1 MSKTLFISVILLLL
15 FPYSI
20 QAQNAYTW
28 EDFVERMANED
39 ADSEGFDQTLFEELY
54 ELYSNPLNI
63 NTATEDDLAQLPF
76 LTVSQCRDI
85 LLHVKINGPI
95 LSLGELMAIESLDID
110 TRGWLRLFCRAGE
123 VKTERKLTLSD
134 LLKYS
139 NQELTARTDVPFYR
153 KAGYEDVP
161 QSVLDKSPNKVYRG
175 NNLYHSL
182 RYRFASMNHLDI
194 GIQMEKDPGE
204 RGIDYIS
211 GYALLRDVGIVRT
224 AALGN
229 YRVSFGQGLVVNTG
243 SSFGK
248 LMTLNTLGRMDRGIH
263 RHSSTSET
271 DYFTGAAAS
280 VSISPRLHLSAFV
293 SSRKEDGT
301 FLKDSSGISSVK
313 TDGLH
318 RTALERSKKGNITVN
333 DIGGNLHLNLNH
345 FDFSVTAAHTR
356 YSTPLRP
363 KFDTPS
369 SLYRYYNARGTD
381 FTAYS
386 LAYSYIAPRIN
397 LRGETA
403 MSHNGALATVNSA
416 QWIVSEKH
424 RLTAVYRNYSARY
437 ISIRGRS
444 FGDSSRPQN
453 EHGLFLGWTTTA
465 LPSSTVE
472 TYIDLVHYPWLKYQ
486 TSGSSYSI
494 DGMVQFTHLLSPNTS
509 LTARYKFRSKQKD
522 YKIETDEGDPHLQ
535 LAFHNSHNLR
545 LQCQYSPT
553 KQLSLRTTL
562 TGTLKQIEATTTARG
577 FLISENLRWAPS
589 EGILNKIDL
598 TLAYFNTDSYDSRI
612 SVYEPSLLYT
622 FGFHSLYNHGI
633 RTALLASLP
642 LDNIFGKAKSKSV
655 RKNIANLTFNAKL
668 ANTIY
673 FRQQSIGTGLEL
685 IPQNHRTDLQMQLR
699 WKF

>member
-1 MSKTLFISVILLLL
+1 MTRTIITIAFLLLL

-28 EDFVERMANED
+28 EDFVERMAVDD
-39 ADSEGFDQTLFEELY
+39 ADTEGLDNILFEELY
-54 ELYSNPLNI
+54 ELYCNPLNL
-63 NTATEDDLAQLPF
+63 NTATESDLSQLPF
-76 LTVSQCRDI
+76 LTTLQCRDI
-85 LLHVKINGPI
+85 LLHIKTNGPM
-95 LSLGELMAIESLDID
+95 LSLGELMAIESLDVD

-123 VKTERKLTLSD
+123 VKTERKLTLKD
-134 LLKYS
+134 RLKYS

-161 QSVLDKSPNKVYRG
+161 QSILDKSPNKVYRG

-204 RGIDYIS
+204 RGVDYIS
-211 GYALLRDVGIVRT
+211 CYALVNDIGALRT
-224 AALGN
+224 AAIGN

-248 LMTLNTLGRMDRGIH
+248 LMTLNSLNRMDRGIH

-271 DYFTGAAAS
+271 GYFTGAAAT
-280 VSISPRLHLSAFV
+280 IGIGRLQLSAFA
-293 SSRKEDGT
+293 SRRKQDGA

-318 RTALERSKKGNITVN
+318 RTALEHSKKGNITVN
-333 DIGGNLHLNLNH
+333 DIGGNLHININR
-345 FDFSVTAAHTR
+345 FDFSFTAAHTR
-356 YSTPLRP
+356 YSTPLLP

-386 LAYSYIAPRIN
+386 LAYSYTAPRIN

-416 QWIVSEKH
+416 QWIINEKH
-424 RLTAVYRNYSARY
+424 RLTGVYRNYSARY
-437 ISIRGRS
+437 IAINGRS
-444 FGDSSRPQN
+444 FGENSRPQN

-465 LPSSTVE
+465 LLSSTLE
-472 TYIDLVHYPWLKYQ
+472 TYIDIVHYPWLKYQ

-494 DGMVQFTHLLSPNTS
+494 DGMVQLTRQLSKRTS

-522 YKIETDEGDPHLQ
+522 YKFEAEDGNLTL
-535 LAFHNSHNLR
+535 LLFHNSHNLR
-545 LQCQYSPT
+545 LQCQYNPT

-562 TGTLKQIEATTTARG
+562 TATLKQLESETTAKG
-577 FLISENLRWAPS
+577 FLISENLR
-589 EGILNKIDL
+589 L
-598 TLAYFNTDSYDSRI
+598 TLPKEKGRAELTFAYFNTDSYNSRI
-612 SVYEPSLLYT
+612 SLYEPSLLYT
-622 FGFHSLYNHGI
+622 LGFHSFYNHGI
-633 RTALLASLP
+633 RTSLLASMP
-642 LDNIFGKAKSKSV
+642 LSRFFGKAASRSST
-655 RKNIANLTFNAKL
+655 NTANLTLNAKL

-673 FRQQSIGTGLEL
+673 FGQQTIGTGLEL

>member
-1 MSKTLFISVILLLL
+1 MTRTIITIAFLLLL

-28 EDFVERMANED
+28 EDFVERMAVDD
-39 ADSEGFDQTLFEELY
+39 ADSEGLDNILFEELY
-54 ELYSNPLNI
+54 ELYCNPLNI
-63 NTATEDDLAQLPF
+63 NTATESDLSQLPF
-76 LTVSQCRDI
+76 LTTSQCRDI
-85 LLHVKINGPI
+85 LLHIKTNGPM
-95 LSLGELMAIESLDID
+95 LSLGELMAIESLDVD

-123 VKTERKLTLSD
+123 VKTERKLSLKD
-134 LLKYS
+134 LLRYS
-139 NQELTARTDVPFYR
+139 NHELTARTDVPFYR

-204 RGIDYIS
+204 RGVDYIS
-211 GYALLRDVGIVRT
+211 GYALVNDIGALRT
-224 AALGN
+224 AAIGN
-229 YRVSFGQGLVVNTG
+229 YRASFGQGLVVNTG

-248 LMTLNTLGRMDRGIH
+248 LMTLNSLNRMDRGIH

-271 DYFTGAAAS
+271 GYFTGAAAT
-280 VSISPRLHLSAFV
+280 IGIGRLQLSAFA
-293 SSRKEDGT
+293 SRRKQDGT
-301 FLKDSSGISSVK
+301 FLKDSSGISSLK

-318 RTALERSKKGNITVN
+318 RTALEHSKKGNITVN
-333 DIGGNLHLNLNH
+333 DIGGNLHLNLNR
-345 FDFSVTAAHTR
+345 FDFSVTAVHTR
-356 YSTPLRP
+356 YSTPLLP

-381 FTAYS
+381 FSAYS
-386 LAYSYIAPRIN
+386 LAYSYTAPRIN

-416 QWIVSEKH
+416 QWIINEKH
-424 RLTAVYRNYSARY
+424 RLTGVYRNYSARY
-437 ISIRGRS
+437 IAINGRS
-444 FGDSSRPQN
+444 FGENSHPQN

-465 LPSSTVE
+465 LPSSTLE
-472 TYIDLVHYPWLKYQ
+472 TYIDIVHYPWLKYQ

-494 DGMVQFTHLLSPNTS
+494 DGMVQLTRQLSKRTS

-522 YKIETDEGDPHLQ
+522 YKFETEDGNLTQ
-535 LAFHNSHNLR
+535 LLFHNSHNLR
-545 LQCQYSPT
+545 LQCQYNPT

-562 TGTLKQIEATTTARG
+562 TATLKQLESETTAKG
-577 FLISENLRWAPS
+577 FLISENLR
-589 EGILNKIDL
+589 L
-598 TLAYFNTDSYDSRI
+598 TLPKEKGRAELTFAYFNTDSYNSRI
-612 SVYEPSLLYT
+612 SLYEPSLLYT
-622 FGFHSLYNHGI
+622 LGFHSFYNHGI
-633 RTALLASLP
+633 RTSLLASLP
-642 LDNIFGKAKSKSV
+642 LSHLFGKAAA
-655 RKNIANLTFNAKL
+655 RKNTANLTLNAKL

-673 FRQQSIGTGLEL
+673 FGQHSIGTGLEL